1 MTTSKLTRYPA
12 VYSKIL
18 LATPLDGSPLD
29 IPVADEAAAQRERLQ
44 FYNFLKFVRR
54 NPRECAHLH
63 ASGRATNISISLQGR
78 VLRFSIRGGSAVT
91 SLEAGF
97 QQAAQLSG
105 INEED
110 LALPIVADNSSAV
123 ADDLQI
129 PGLDDEP
136 AQNPMDILDK
146 FNRSKP

>member
-18 LATPLDGSPLD
+18 LTTPLDGTPLD
-29 IPVADEAAAQRERLQ
+29 IPVADETAAQRERLQ

-63 ASGRATNISISLQGR
+63 ANGRATNISISLQGR
-78 VLRFSIRGGSAVT
+78 VLRFAIRGGKAAT

-97 QQAAQLSG
+97 QQAVQQSG
-105 INEED
+105 ISEEAI
-110 LALPIVADNSSAV
+110 ALPVVADNSSSI

-136 AQNPMDILDK
+136 AQNPLDLLNNFK
-146 FNRSKP
+146 GN